1 MDNIPGGFSES
12 GPGNRGAAQ
21 QQVNTPAILLMV
33 TGGLGIL
40 SGLFGLVQSLMGR
53 GAALPAELTND
64 PNMAQ
69 FRGMIEALQSG
80 GWVFN
85 LIGLALCGLI
95 FFGGL
100 KMKNLESFG
109 LAIAASIIAI
119 IPCFSGCCCIIGM
132 PAGIWALVVLN
143 KPEVKA
149 AFR

>member
-1 MDNIPGGFSES
+1 MDNIPGGFSEP
-12 GPGNRGAAQ
+12 GPGDRGAAQ

-33 TGGLGIL
+33 TGGLGIA
-40 SGLFGLVQSLMGR
+40 SGLFGLIQSLMGR
-53 GAALPAELTND
+53 GAALPPELYND

-69 FRGMIEALQSG
+69 FRGMIETLQSG

-100 KMKNLESFG
+100 KMKNLENFG

>member
-1 MDNIPGGFSES
+1 MDNIPGGFPDS

-33 TGGLGIL
+33 TGALGIAGSL
-40 SGLFGLVQSLMGR
+40 LGLVQSLMGR
-53 GAALPAELTND
+53 GSALPSQIYDD
-64 PNMAQ
+64 PNLAQ
-69 FRGMIEALQSG
+69 FRGFFEALQSG

-85 LIGLALCGLI
+85 VLGLALCGLI
-95 FFGGL
+95 VFGGL
-100 KMKNLESFG
+100 KMKNLENYG

-119 IPCFSGCCCIIGM
+119 IPCFSGCCCIIGL

-143 KPEVKA
+143 KPEVKS

>member
-1 MDNIPGGFSES
+1 MDNIPGSFSEP

>member
-1 MDNIPGGFSES
+1 MDNIPGGFSEP
-12 GPGNRGAAQ
+12 GPGDRGAAQ

-33 TGGLGIL
+33 TGGLGIV

-53 GAALPAELTND
+53 GAALPPELANNPD
-64 PNMAQ
+64 MAQ
-69 FRGMIEALQSG
+69 FRGMIETLQSG

-85 LIGLALCGLI
+85 LMGLALCGLI

-100 KMKNLESFG
+100 KMKNLENFG

-119 IPCFSGCCCIIGM
+119 IPCFSGCCCLIGM

>member
-1 MDNIPGGFSES
+1 MDNIPGGFSEP
-12 GPGNRGAAQ
+12 GPGDRGAAQ

-33 TGGLGIL
+33 TGGLGIV
-40 SGLFGLVQSLMGR
+40 SGLIGLVQAFMGR
-53 GAALPAELTND
+53 GAALPPQVYDD
-64 PNMAQ
+64 PNLAQ
-69 FRGMIEALQSG
+69 FRGMFEALQSG

-100 KMKNLESFG
+100 KMKNLENFG